1 MGFRIGIRIP
11 LPGPFSAYASAPA
24 NLSGWRRQ
32 YTPIQSTGPSRA
44 ALDFYN
50 GMQSAYVQRMR
61 AWHDE
66 CDRVD
71 AQRRALGLPVMLRDR
86 RP

>member
-24 NLSGWRRQ
+24 NLSGWGRH
-32 YTPIQSTGPSRA
+32 YTPIPSAGPSTA
-44 ALDFYN
+44 ALALRD
-50 GMQSAYVQRMR
+50 GMQATYVQRMR
-61 AWHDE
+61 TWHDE